1 MKTQFEE
8 YRTRRQR
15 TGAVALICLISA
27 LGGFLFAE
35 PGSAW
40 VAAAMRIGIVFS
52 ALWLCFPT
60 RTRPAA
66 WAVFSPVRLVLIAL
80 CAYYFQRIKWFLPAL
95 AIFAV
100 LYSILRPRIKK

>member
-8 YRTRRQR
+8 YRSRRQR
-15 TGAVALICLISA
+15 TGAVTLICLISA

-40 VAAAMRIGIVFS
+40 VAAALRIGIVFG

-66 WAVFSPVRLVLIAL
+66 WAFFSPVRLVVIAVS
-80 CAYYFQRIKWFLPAL
+80 AYYFHRIKWLLPFL
-95 AIFAV
+95 AILAI
-100 LYSILRPRIKK
+100 LLSILRPRVRK